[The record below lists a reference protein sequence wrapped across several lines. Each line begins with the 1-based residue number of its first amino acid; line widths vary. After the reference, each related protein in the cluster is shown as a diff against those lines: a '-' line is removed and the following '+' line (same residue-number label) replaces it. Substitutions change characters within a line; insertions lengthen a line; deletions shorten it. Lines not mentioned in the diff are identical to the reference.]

1 MNVTTGFDYGDTG
14 FQDAHG
20 SRLAS
25 MLARASVWLD
35 ERSRRARIVQELRSL
50 TDRDLA
56 DIGIARCDV
65 HRVFDPEFVATFRS

>member
-1 MNVTTGFDYGDTG
+1 MNVTTGFDYADSG
-14 FQDAHG
+14 FRETHQ

-25 MLARASVWLD
+25 LLARASVWLD
-35 ERSRRARIVQELRSL
+35 ERSRRDRIVRELRSL
-50 TDRDLA
+50 TDRELA